1 MMKKYSILLACM
13 IVFSG
18 CAKNDPENSMETVSD
33 ESQETTEF
41 TESTTEPDYLAYDD
55 PFILPMIFPVPDDA
69 DPYEIRKHY
78 TFVTRKNGVIV
89 CYNKMGVQF
98 LEADCSW
105 INTSSYVCESCYLD
119 YSDFD
124 FDNYP
129 DFFVAEK
136 YDSSYSSLSKS
147 GKYFRFNPDM
157 GLFEPWEELN
167 EIGYQVNPYRNSNL
181 EEKLNTNVWE
191 NGAYEV
197 KTYQWQDEKLVMIER
212 KCQYPVESENPEDK
226 TYYSNFFSYVNGYEE
241 LYKREKLV
249 YVNHAEWPQVTE
261 IPIE

>member
-1 MMKKYSILLACM
+1 MKKYRIILACM
-13 IVFSG
+13 VVLSG
-18 CAKNDPENSMETVSD
+18 CAKNHLDNTTETVSVN
-33 ESQETTEF
+33 ENQET
-41 TESTTEPDYLAYDD
+41 TESTTEPDYLEYDD
-55 PFILPMIFPVPDDA
+55 PFILSMIFPVPDDA

-78 TFVTRKNGVIV
+78 TFVARKNGVIV

-105 INTSSYVCESCYLD
+105 IKDTSPYVYERCYLD
-119 YSDFD
+119 YHDFD
-124 FDNYP
+124 FDDYA

-181 EEKLNTNVWE
+181 EERLNTNVWE

-197 KTYQWQDEKLVMIER
+197 KTYQWQNGKLVMMER
-212 KCQYPVESENPEDK
+212 KFQYPVESENPEDK
-226 TYYSNFFSYVNGYEE
+226 TYYSNFFSYGNGYEE

-249 YVNHAEWPQVTE
+249 YVDHAEWPTVTE